1 VTASRSHPDR
11 RLPLVAK
18 AASRKERGRRE
29 ALPDLDPDARPPSVV
44 GSFPAEAASGQRSRS
59 FDQRGEASFYGP
71 GLHGRRTA
79 SGERF
84 DQHKLTA
91 AHPKLPFGTEV
102 TVTNLENNRSVRVEI
117 NDRGPFTRNR
127 AIDLSRAAARRIGIT
142 SETGTAPVRIESV
155 AKQ

>member
-1 VTASRSHPDR
+1 MRPYLILILMLGT
-11 RLPLVAK
+11 LPAVVGGPPVE
-18 AASRKERGRRE
+18 AASRE
-29 ALPDLDPDARPPSVV
+29 
-44 GSFPAEAASGQRSRS
+44 RSRT
-59 FDQRGEASFYGP
+59 FVQRGEASFYGP

-84 DQHKLTA
+84 DQQKLTA

-127 AIDLSRAAARRIGIT
+127 AIDLSRAAAQRIGIT
-142 SETGTAPVRIESV
+142 GKTGTAPVRIEGV
-155 AKQ
+155 AK

>member
-1 VTASRSHPDR
+1 MLSL
-11 RLPLVAK
+11 LPATL
-18 AASRKERGRRE
+18 
-29 ALPDLDPDARPPSVV
+29 
-44 GSFPAEAASGQRSRS
+44 GSPPAEAANRQRSDT
-59 FDQRGEASFYGP
+59 FVQRGEASFYGP

-84 DQHKLTA
+84 DQQKLTA

-102 TVTNLENNRSVRVEI
+102 TVTNLENGRSVRVEI

-127 AIDLSRAAARRIGIT
+127 AIDLSRAAAQRIGIT
-142 SETGTAPVRIESV
+142 GNMGTAPVRIESV